1 MALMK
6 AIAEAAC
13 QPGLASRPPQN
24 LPELIKAAGL
34 LGELHEAE
42 RAASQ
47 ALIELS
53 RLTSQAELDPC
64 VLSQSCD
71 RYGHPRDDYRLPRT
85 ALALFSRPL
94 NPN

>member
-6 AIAEAAC
+6 AIDEAAC
-13 QPGLASRPPQN
+13 QPGLASRPPHS

-53 RLTSQAELDPC
+53 QLSSHAEFDPSGLC
-64 VLSQSCD
+64 QSCD
-71 RYGHPRDDYRLPRT
+71 RYGHPRDDYRLPGP

-94 NPN
+94 KPN